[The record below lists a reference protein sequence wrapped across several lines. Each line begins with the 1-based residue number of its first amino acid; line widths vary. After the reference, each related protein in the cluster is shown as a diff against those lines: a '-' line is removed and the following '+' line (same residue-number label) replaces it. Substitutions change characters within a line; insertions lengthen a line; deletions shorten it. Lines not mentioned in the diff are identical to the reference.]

1 MFTTLRAFA
10 WLRFRMFVNSLEQT
24 GSRDMLER
32 ISLAAEKLGPILA
45 GVLLIPSALALAA
58 AGVASGYAIAKGDAS
73 SVLAQAPRFVL
84 IVVPLL
90 CVAGPLLLPSA
101 DRSNPVRMLLLP
113 INRSTLYVAQSAAA
127 LGDVWILLM
136 LPLVGGIPLGL
147 AACGAPGAAL
157 FALATGVVLVATV
170 IGISSTTTSLLH
182 LAFRDRRRGE
192 LLALL
197 FLLLIPLA
205 SIVPNLLAAGSHTR
219 GADRR
224 NTAHPGTI
232 PVPTWLNTSTRAAL
246 SFYPTELYTRATQ
259 AAARR
264 EMAPAVRSVG
274 ALAATAIVLHLV
286 GIYVFGR
293 VLESPGS
300 TGSRRQVQTH
310 AAWERRLPWLS
321 TGGSAVA
328 LAQLRLGLRTPRG
341 RAIMLAPIPVVFG
354 FAVLNSQNIPKLN
367 LGGTSGDIGLFA
379 GCFASFIC
387 MQSML
392 PIAFNQ
398 FAIDKAG
405 LTRALLS
412 PLSDRDYLAGKAVGN
427 AMVVFLP
434 AMICIAASFVIL
446 PGSHAIASWLGIPIA
461 LLSVYLL
468 AAPAAAV
475 LSAMFPRAVD
485 LNSIGRGSNPHGLAG
500 LLGFFTFI
508 AAGATSAAI
517 ALAATRWF
525 GRPLLTLGLLMA
537 WCAITFLISR
547 GLFAIARRIFATR
560 RENLAM
566 L

>member
-1 MFTTLRAFA
+1 MFATLRAFA

-32 ISLAAEKLGPILA
+32 FSLAAEKLGPILA
-45 GVLLIPSALALAA
+45 GVLLIPSSLALAA
-58 AGVASGYAIAKGDAS
+58 LGAAGGYAMATGEVS
-73 SVLAQAPRFVL
+73 WLALAPRFVL
-84 IVVPLL
+84 IIVPLL
-90 CVAGPLLLPSA
+90 CVAGPLMLPSA

-113 INRSTLYVAQSAAA
+113 INRGTLYVAQSAAA
-127 LGDVWILLM
+127 LGDVWILLT
-136 LPLVGGIPLGL
+136 LPLVGAIPLGL
-147 AACGAPGAAL
+147 AAGGAPGAAL
-157 FALATGVVLVATV
+157 FALAAGVVFVLTV
-170 IGISSTTTSLLH
+170 VGISSTTTSLLH

-197 FLLLIPLA
+197 FLLLIPLV
-205 SIVPNLLAAGSHTR
+205 SILPNLLAHPG

-224 NTAHPGTI
+224 NTAHRGTV
-232 PVPTWLNTSTRAAL
+232 PVPAWLNTSTRAAL
-246 SFYPTELYTRATQ
+246 SFYPTELYTRATE

-264 EMAPAVRSVG
+264 EVVPALRSVG
-274 ALAATAIVLHLV
+274 ALAASAILLHLL

-293 VLESPGS
+293 VLDSPGS
-300 TGSRRQVQTH
+300 TGSRRQVQPH
-310 AAWERRLPWLS
+310 GAWERRLPWLS
-321 TGGSAVA
+321 AGGSAVA
-328 LAQLRLGLRTPRG
+328 LAQLRLALRTPRG
-341 RAIMLAPIPVVFG
+341 RAIMLAPIPIVFG

-367 LGGTSGDIGLFA
+367 IGGTSGDMGLFA
-379 GCFASFIC
+379 ACFASFIC

-412 PLSDRDYLAGKAVGN
+412 PLSDRDYLAGKSVGN

-434 AMICIAASFVIL
+434 ALFCIAASFVIL
-446 PGSHAIASWLGIPIA
+446 PGSHAIASWLGIPVA

-468 AAPAAAV
+468 AAPVAAV

-500 LLGFFTFI
+500 LLGFLTFL
-508 AAGATSAAI
+508 AAGAINAGI
-517 ALAATRWF
+517 ALAATRWL

-547 GLFAIARRIFATR
+547 ALFAIARRIFATR